1 MELALRFHV
10 LEHAPQRGWCRKG
23 RVGPERHFAQRLH
36 PQHCRSRPA
45 ASSRSQLRVV
55 RVVGSPSSP
64 CCGASACRLRPLL
77 VPSLT
82 FCSPGASGSLLL
94 LCYFGFGFFWY
105 LRAPPPSSASQFL
118 YYLPFAPLCGY
129 CPFLLAFISAPR
141 LCMIPRLDSRTAPQH
156 SLNRQP
162 PSRS

>member
-1 MELALRFHV
+1 MRWHGRRAAYHSDHMGHASRCHV

-23 RVGPERHFAQRLH
+23 RAGPERHFAQRLH
-36 PQHCRSRPA
+36 PQPRRSRPA

-82 FCSPGASGSLLL
+82 SCSPGASGSLLL
-94 LCYFGFGFFWY
+94 LCCFGYGFFWH
-105 LRAPPPSSASQFL
+105 LRAPFS
-118 YYLPFAPLCGY
+118 PFCLSFPILLAL
-129 CPFLLAFISAPR
+129 CPFVWLLPLSF
-141 LCMIPRLDSRTAPQH
+141 
-156 SLNRQP
+156 
-162 PSRS
+162 